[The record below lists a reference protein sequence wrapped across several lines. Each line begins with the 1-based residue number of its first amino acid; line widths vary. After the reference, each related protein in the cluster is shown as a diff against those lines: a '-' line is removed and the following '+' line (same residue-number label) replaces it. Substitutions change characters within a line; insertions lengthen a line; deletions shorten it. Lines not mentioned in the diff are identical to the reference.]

1 MVNEALS
8 LGGNDQKNVKVFEK
22 LDLKNGEHT
31 IKLTSV
37 ARAGAGQ
44 SKSNVDWFEIIA
56 PSDAANKV
64 ELQAQIEAGAGLLE
78 GATPLRAGTSI
89 ARRSML
95 R

>member
-1 MVNEALS
+1 MSARVDVYKRQALNNDNVAFKVEIDGAVVNEALS

-44 SKSNVDWFEIIA
+44 SLSLIHI
-56 PSDAANKV
+56 
-64 ELQAQIEAGAGLLE
+64 
-78 GATPLRAGTSI
+78 
-89 ARRSML
+89 
-95 R
+95 